1 MLIRPLLAGLALAS
15 STVAASAAV
24 QLYSGILG
32 PEVPTATGS
41 GSLALQYDP
50 AARTLAIDTSFAGLS
65 GNTTVAHIHCCV
77 DAPGTAG
84 VAVTPGTLPGFP
96 TGVQAGS
103 YAVVIDLS
111 LATSFT
117 SSFLA
122 GAGGGSVAGAEAALV
137 AGLDSGRAYFNVHT
151 SAFPGGEIRTFTS
164 PVPEP
169 SSYALMAV
177 GLGVLAWAQRR
188 RRRHVR
194 H

>member
-188 RRRHVR
+188 RRLVR
-194 H
+194 R

>member
-1 MLIRPLLAGLALAS
+1 MVIRPLLAGLALAS
-15 STVAASAAV
+15 STVAAPAAV
-24 QLYSGILG
+24 QFYSGILG
-32 PEVPTATGS
+32 PEVPTATGT

-96 TGVQAGS
+96 TGLQAGS

-111 LATSFT
+111 LAASFT

-188 RRRHVR
+188 RGRPVRR
-194 H
+194 

>member
-1 MLIRPLLAGLALAS
+1 MVVRPLLAGFVLAS

-188 RRRHVR
+188 RRLVR
-194 H
+194 R

>member
-50 AARTLAIDTSFAGLS
+50 AARTLAIDTNFAGLS

-194 H
+194 R

>member
-1 MLIRPLLAGLALAS
+1 MVIRPLLAGLALAS
-15 STVAASAAV
+15 STLAASAAV

-32 PEVPTATGS
+32 PEGPTATGT

-50 AARTLAIDTSFAGLS
+50 TARTLAIDTSFAGLS

-84 VAVTPGTLPGFP
+84 VAVTPVTLPGFP

-151 SAFPGGEIRTFTS
+151 SAFPGGEIRSFTS

-188 RRRHVR
+188 RGRPARR
-194 H
+194 